1 MRNNNK
7 QNKILC
13 FGSSNVLQN
22 IRNTIQNIQLQLI
35 GKNMLSASNNQFE
48 GDQFKD
54 IIICWD
60 CEFKQ

>member
-48 GDQFKD
+48 EDQFKD